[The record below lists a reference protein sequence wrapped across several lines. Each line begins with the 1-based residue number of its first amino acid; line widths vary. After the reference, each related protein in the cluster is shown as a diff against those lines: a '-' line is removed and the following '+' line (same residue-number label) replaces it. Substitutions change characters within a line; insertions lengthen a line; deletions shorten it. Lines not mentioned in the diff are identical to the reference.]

1 MSMGVGTW
9 YRCTLEDTRLA
20 PSMSAPWIQYRARAK
35 YPSRSQAAAGEAH
48 HLTGF
53 RRVGISLHRLLLP

>member
-9 YRCTLEDTRLA
+9 YRFTLEDTHLA
-20 PSMSAPWIQYRARAK
+20 SSMSAPWIQYRARAK
-35 YPSRSQAAAGEAH
+35 HPPRGQAAAGEAH

-53 RRVGISLHRLLLP
+53 RRLGISLHRLLLP